1 MNGLKQWLLSA
12 MGIALLSILGYM
24 GTTIWTRIGV
34 TEVIVQKHLIEDAAL
49 QAIQTEK
56 LQQIKDKSIE
66 TNEQVKEIDKKLDKL
81 LEQKRPN
88 AR

>member
-1 MNGLKQWLLSA
+1 MNGLKQWIFSA
-12 MGIALLSILGYM
+12 MGIALLSILGYI
-24 GTTIWTRIGV
+24 GTTVWTRIGV
-34 TEVIVQKHLIEDAAL
+34 TEVIVQKHLIEDATL
-49 QAIQTEK
+49 QAAQTEK
-56 LQQIKDKSIE
+56 LQQIKDKAIE

>member
-12 MGIALLSILGYM
+12 MGIVLLSILGYI
-24 GTTIWTRIGV
+24 GTTVWTRIGV
-34 TEVIVQKHLIEDAAL
+34 TEIIVQKHLIEDATL
-49 QAIQTEK
+49 QAVQAEK

-81 LEQKRPN
+81 LEQKQRD
-88 AR
+88 RK